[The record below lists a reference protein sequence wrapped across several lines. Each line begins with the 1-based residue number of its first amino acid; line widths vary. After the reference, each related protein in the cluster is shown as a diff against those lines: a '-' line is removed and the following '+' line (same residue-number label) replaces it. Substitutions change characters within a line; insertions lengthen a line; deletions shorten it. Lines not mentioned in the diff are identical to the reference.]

1 MEFFAWFESTALSIW
16 VRESPLV
23 FPTILIVHALGMGSL
38 VGVNVFVGLR
48 ALGFVESIS
57 TEMLRSFFPIMWL
70 GFVASLASGLLLLA
84 AYPAKALT
92 NPIFYLKF
100 AFIGAAF
107 VVLRAIR
114 RRAAW
119 MDAVDAMPALIRI
132 GAVALLVLWAAAITA
147 GRFLAYTHS
156 VLLASHLN

>member
-1 MEFFAWFESTALSIW
+1 MELFAWFESTALSIW

-48 ALGFVESIS
+48 ALGVVQSIS
-57 TEMLRSFFPIMWL
+57 IEMLRRFFPIMWL
-70 GFVASLASGLLLLA
+70 GFIASLASGLLLLA

-92 NPIFYLKF
+92 NPVFYLKF

-107 VVLRAIR
+107 VVLRAMR
-114 RRAAW
+114 RGAAW
-119 MDAVDAMPALIRI
+119 TDAVDAMPAAARI
-132 GAVALLVLWAAAITA
+132 SAVALLVLWAAAITA
-147 GRFLAYTHS
+147 GRFLAYTHN
-156 VLLASHLN
+156 VLLASHLY